1 MDHRKD
7 NAPRAPVDPK
17 TRLMKLEEKYRCE
30 LLGEDER
37 LQVYEA
43 IVRLRRKL
51 DGRYKDGRRHEAV
64 ETEKLG
70 QPEVMRLLTAVLE
83 ERVSEPLDEALDSEE
98 RQRIQVRE
106 RLEGPTH

>member
-1 MDHRKD
+1 MKKSSAPAHSTKD
-7 NAPRAPVDPK
+7 PA
-17 TRLMKLEEKYRCE
+17 TRLAKLEERLRHELLSEEERCE
-30 LLGEDER
+30 LAD
-37 LQVYEA
+37 QV
-43 IVRLRRKL
+43 VRLRRKL